1 MWVYFLLAVIAGL
14 LILLHHYMPR
24 KKIFWGFMAVLVLAG
39 AASWHWAPR
48 PAPEPQPLT
57 AEERDSI
64 NAQQQLFADWYA
76 DYQRDVERLDH
87 NWRRYHDVLE
97 NFKEDNISIQ
107 TAYVRLTQL
116 EKDSGVLR
124 QRIAQHKPP
133 RELSDANYDLVTGIY
148 DKTNAYAEAQ
158 YRTIA
163 LSKAAAD
170 PAHLHSKEQEEQSRT
185 LQSIMNRE
193 MPAGLFIADEVGA
206 LRDNL
211 TIPQD
216 DADAQDVQD
225 TNR

>member
-1 MWVYFLLAVIAGL
+1 MNLTSASSFCRSVPIA
-14 LILLHHYMPR
+14 
-24 KKIFWGFMAVLVLAG
+24 
-39 AASWHWAPR
+39 
-48 PAPEPQPLT
+48 
-57 AEERDSI
+57 
-64 NAQQQLFADWYA
+64 
-76 DYQRDVERLDH
+76 
-87 NWRRYHDVLE
+87 
-97 NFKEDNISIQ
+97 
-107 TAYVRLTQL
+107 
-116 EKDSGVLR
+116 LR
-124 QRIAQHKPP
+124 QDER
-133 RELSDANYDLVTGIY
+133 RC
-148 DKTNAYAEAQ
+148 AEAQ